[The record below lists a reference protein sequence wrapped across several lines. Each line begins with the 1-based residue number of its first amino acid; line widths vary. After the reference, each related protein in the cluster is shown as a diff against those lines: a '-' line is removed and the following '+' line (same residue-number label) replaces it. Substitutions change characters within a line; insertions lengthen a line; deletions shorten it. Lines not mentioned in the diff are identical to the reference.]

1 MPIAIP
7 MEDLPRETLNR
18 MSKRELNK
26 LIKDLT
32 LDAETSASEILQ
44 LSTPREIIEVS
55 EGLGVPLATKEEQ
68 LREILEIIEEYRRE
82 YSPKEEL
89 EKLAETSPHL
99 SIILETWN
107 HYEELLHKEGL
118 L

>member
-1 MPIAIP
+1 MPIAVS

-32 LDAETSASEILQ
+32 LDSEISASEILQ
-44 LSTPREIIEVS
+44 LSTPKKIIEVS

-68 LREILEIIEEYRRE
+68 LQEILEIIEEYRRE
-82 YSPKEEL
+82 YGSKEEL
-89 EKLAETSPHL
+89 EKLAETSPYH